1 MGYENNL
8 IHEMKIKEKA
18 AKTAEITTDKK
29 AAQAPRVNGSL
40 PGVNVCGYLRNESGL
55 GAAARG
61 YIRALEFLGVPVSLK
76 DLSHLSVNR
85 SEDNS
90 LSGLDRG
97 PVHDVSV
104 FCVNADQHFRIMDEL
119 GMEFFRHRYNIGIWA
134 WELPRFPEEWYDC
147 FAYYNEIWVASS
159 FIANALAPV
168 SPIPIVR
175 IPPVLNRPSVG
186 SRLHGRRHLGVN
198 SKELVYLFVFDFH
211 SYFERKNPLALIRA
225 FKKAFRASQP
235 VRLVIKCV
243 NQGSNKDGFA
253 AMKEES
259 RGHRISI
266 HSGYWRADE
275 LQDLMAACDVY
286 VSLHRSEGT
295 GLTISDAMALGKP
308 VIATNWSGNTDFM
321 DESNSYPVR
330 YKLVRLTKNHG
341 PYHKGEI
348 WAEPSIDHAAE
359 LMRFVYEHPEEA
371 RKRGKAAAKQIQ
383 TKFSEQRVA
392 GLIKD
397 RLALIARQGGVPSSQ
412 AAAGP
417 SARLLIPRTLNTV
430 NPTAPVGAIVA
441 AVNGD
446 GDAVQRSAVRTP
458 EVSLATLEGDTIE
471 AFAID
476 SPTSASQMTGEEIVI
491 EGWVLGRNSAVVA
504 VELIGRTATLKR
516 VPVQMRRR
524 DVSVAHPHVPWAE
537 TSGFRAAISAL
548 EMAEAVGVRLNAIMN
563 DNTSIPLGVVRAI
576 PPART
581 EVRPGGGEVAILP
594 AQSPDQAL
602 RQELADL
609 RQLAIGTLEVSQTAP
624 DRQRVAAFAIDAPA
638 SRCQVTAEEIVVNG
652 WVVGRKSAVVAVELV
667 GPIATLKRVP
677 VQIERSD
684 IAAEHPQIPWAE
696 TSGFRTTIRALE
708 MAQASC
714 VELRDSPRW
723 QQFPPWDD
731 PCRPRGW
738 VRRASRRSRSR
749 GGQDIQTPQG
759 GGGQGVQTPQGG
771 GGRVNTR
778 GKVAGEAPPPR

>member
-1 MGYENNL
+1 MEYESNL
-8 IHEMKIKEKA
+8 IHEMKTPKVSTDNGFAAAYRGDPPSHWTAGATQVYTLTVTNTGSDVWHHAGRNAVRLGVHFGRDSDLPHKDWLTDERIPIPHDVAPGMSLPLRLSIAPPPNPGKYILRHRFVAEGAAWFNLFIKTPVEVQAFQGQK
-18 AKTAEITTDKK
+18 
-29 AAQAPRVNGSL
+29 APRVNGSL

-266 HSGYWRADE
+266 HSGYWRTDE

-321 DESNSYPVR
+321 DESNGYPVR

-397 RLALIARQGGVPSSQ
+397 RLALIARQGGAPSIQ
-412 AAAGP
+412 AATGTRDLE
-417 SARLLIPRTLNTV
+417 SKYARYRQLIPRILNTV
-430 NPTAPVGAIVA
+430 NATVPAGATVMVINKGDEELLKFNKRRGWHFPRDKHGDYAGYYPIDSSGAIAHLESLKAKGASYLVIPNTAAWWLQFYVGLRRHLESRYWLLKNDDDCTIYQLVSTNGEKARATSREAKASLGSALNGEKAPV
-441 AVNGD
+441 
-446 GDAVQRSAVRTP
+446 RSRASKALLRPTLSACSNTGRPKPRAVR
-458 EVSLATLEGDTIE
+458 
-471 AFAID
+471 
-476 SPTSASQMTGEEIVI
+476 
-491 EGWVLGRNSAVVA
+491 WR
-504 VELIGRTATLKR
+504 
-516 VPVQMRRR
+516 
-524 DVSVAHPHVPWAE
+524 
-537 TSGFRAAISAL
+537 SG
-548 EMAEAVGVRLNAIMN
+548 
-563 DNTSIPLGVVRAI
+563 
-576 PPART
+576 
-581 EVRPGGGEVAILP
+581 
-594 AQSPDQAL
+594 
-602 RQELADL
+602 
-609 RQLAIGTLEVSQTAP
+609 
-624 DRQRVAAFAIDAPA
+624 
-638 SRCQVTAEEIVVNG
+638 
-652 WVVGRKSAVVAVELV
+652 
-667 GPIATLKRVP
+667 
-677 VQIERSD
+677 
-684 IAAEHPQIPWAE
+684 
-696 TSGFRTTIRALE
+696 
-708 MAQASC
+708 
-714 VELRDSPRW
+714 
-723 QQFPPWDD
+723 
-731 PCRPRGW
+731 
-738 VRRASRRSRSR
+738 
-749 GGQDIQTPQG
+749 
-759 GGGQGVQTPQGG
+759 
-771 GGRVNTR
+771 
-778 GKVAGEAPPPR
+778 